1 MEARMYYL
9 GRGLQ
14 VLGMANLVVALFVGL
29 TEEHGMGP
37 EMLLLGIGAVLFMV
51 GWLLQGRAG

>member
-1 MEARMYYL
+1 MYYV

-37 EMLLLGIGAVLFMV
+37 ELLLLGIGALLFMV
-51 GWLLQGRAG
+51 GYLLQGRAG

>member
-1 MEARMYYL
+1 MYFL

-14 VLGMANLVVALFVGL
+14 VLGMANLMVALFIGI

-37 EMLLLGIGAVLFMV
+37 ELFLLGIGAFLF
-51 GWLLQGRAG
+51 LLGGFLRGRGG

>member
-1 MEARMYYL
+1 MYYL

-14 VLGMANLVVALFVGL
+14 VLGMANLGVALFIGI

-37 EMLLLGIGAVLFMV
+37 EFLLLGIGIVLFML
-51 GWLLQGRAG
+51 GRFLQGRRG

>member
-1 MEARMYYL
+1 MFYI

-37 EMLLLGIGAVLFMV
+37 EMLLLGIGVVLFMV
-51 GWLLQGRAG
+51 GHLLQGRAG